1 MSAGASLYQR
11 FRGSAARRVLG
22 TGVRFGKRWLTRR
35 GEANVLIPASFAI
48 VGHVNAIEY
57 DCTRAGKTV
66 KARHVFAPGSRP
78 VFAVGTGRG
87 ELFLLGTRYQF
98 TDRGIVD
105 FDVNGR
111 AIDYHEN
118 FGQIKLLKGFAPR
131 TGF

>member
-1 MSAGASLYQR
+1 M
-11 FRGSAARRVLG
+11 
-22 TGVRFGKRWLTRR
+22 
-35 GEANVLIPASFAI
+35 LIPASFAI

-105 FDVNGR
+105 FDVKGR
-111 AIDYHEN
+111 AIDYHEDS
-118 FGQIKLLKGFAPR
+118 GQIKLLKGFAPR
-131 TGF
+131 RGF